1 MGLKRISDEV
11 KGINRNMYY
20 LVPNDNPIMIMW
32 IEEYLWRIKK
42 IKANIYMYTVTKIS
56 EFSCKHKLYR
66 LFVWDKGGMCYD
78 LSLYNFKKFCR
89 TNNLSMQTA
98 EKLKDKIMNLYN
110 YLEK

>member
-1 MGLKRISDEV
+1 MGLKRISNEV
-11 KGINRNMYY
+11 KGINRKMYY

-42 IKANIYMYTVTKIS
+42 IKANIYMYSVTKIS

-89 TNNLSMQTA
+89 ANNLSAKTA
-98 EKLKDKIMNLYN
+98 EKLRKQKYESYS
-110 YLEK
+110 YL